1 MLQQKTRPRE
11 RDLPRRLVGPIYRDE
26 ILLSVGKLDQHFLP
40 GLLFYGKH
48 LPSQWMRGVQ
58 HGYLSDTCF

>member
-1 MLQQKTRPRE
+1 MFQQKTRPRE
-11 RDLPRRLVGPIYRDE
+11 RELPGHLVGPIYRDE
-26 ILLSVGKLDQHFLP
+26 ILLSVCKLDQHFLP

-48 LPSQWMRGVQ
+48 LPPQRMRGVQ

>member
-11 RDLPRRLVGPIYRDE
+11 RDLAWRLVGPIDRDE

-48 LPSQWMRGVQ
+48 LPPQWMRGVQ